1 MEKKR
6 KIVQY
11 RERLDKTLA
20 SPDLTNVEIL
30 KKLVKS
36 QLLPSSELEDEEYK
50 EKFVEHKTAE
60 ISNFLDML
68 RSTSDDHGRSNT
80 SQNDWKLK
88 QDGEE
93 FRVMYR
99 EGPEGTPFHTMLVEG
114 FVDGPVDVCL
124 CISWQT
130 SLYKKWWPQST
141 IPTFKILSCEC
152 LQKVQIGEQISL
164 VRMKVSWPLSSREA
178 VVHYYL
184 FEYFQDDLIVVLT
197 NSVPESKSIMGT
209 LSGFNDD
216 AIPEVKDVVRVDLV
230 GGFALQ
236 KVTSE
241 RSYFRTIANMDIK
254 VDFVPPS
261 LINFISRQL
270 IGNGFRLYQKV
281 VASVMSSDKE
291 EFSKALG
298 DPLYARIR
306 KALYSTT
313 TSASEVANSGEL
325 QQVAKIHPAEYLVE
339 SKPGGEKDASE
350 EDKISQCSNNV
361 MPLTMDATVREN
373 SKALSEIVELGEEE
387 IIQSVE
393 DDEKVNGIPIRNEK
407 VGAIVQKGSRS
418 VSISSDVKQAIET
431 LDKAISMIREY
442 RLHSDMASSSF
453 AKDGSPCMG
462 KIDRVDSYSTS
473 IVKPCDKNEVRV
485 EVPNKDILE
494 GTSQEARSTHS
505 GIQNLRYSG
514 IDPNLKEI
522 NPNKVIPTLSEQSLA
537 GPTEASQ
544 VGSYS
549 LDSGAIM
556 DQTTCRNKQPNTDLV
571 QDMSSDDKVKSRRQK
586 KTNTIVTRGMSSNV
600 PKKLSGYKKY
610 MCFGF
615 LH

>member
-68 RSTSDDHGRSNT
+68 RSTSDEHGRSNT

-197 NSVPESKSIMGT
+197 NSVPESKSI
-209 LSGFNDD
+209 NNEK
-216 AIPEVKDVVRVDLV
+216 IPEEKDVVRVDLV

-306 KALYSTT
+306 EALYSTT

-350 EDKISQCSNNV
+350 EDKISQCANND
-361 MPLTMDATVREN
+361 MSPTMDATELEN
-373 SKALSEIVELGEEE
+373 SKAFGEIVELDKED

-393 DDEKVNGIPIRNEK
+393 DDEKVSVIPNKE
-407 VGAIVQKGSRS
+407 VGTIAQKGK
-418 VSISSDVKQAIET
+418 SIFIRSDVKQAIET

-442 RLHSDMASSSF
+442 RLHSEMASTSF
-453 AKDGSPCMG
+453 ANEESPCMEE
-462 KIDRVDSYSTS
+462 IDRVDSYSTK
-473 IVKPCDKNEVRV
+473 IVKPSDKNG
-485 EVPNKDILE
+485 VPNKDILK
-494 GTSQEARSTHS
+494 GTSQEAPSTNS
-505 GIQNLRYSG
+505 DIQNLRYSG

-522 NPNKVIPTLSEQSLA
+522 NPNKVIPTLSEQGLA

-556 DQTTCRNKQPNTDLV
+556 DQTTCQNKQPNTDLV
-571 QDMSSDDKVKSRRQK
+571 QDMSSDDKVKSRRLK
-586 KTNTIVTRGMSSNV
+586 KTNNNVTRGMSSNV

>member
-30 KKLVKS
+30 KKRVKS

-68 RSTSDDHGRSNT
+68 RSTSDEHGRSNT

-197 NSVPESKSIMGT
+197 NSVPESKSI
-209 LSGFNDD
+209 NNEK
-216 AIPEVKDVVRVDLV
+216 IPEEKDVVRVDLV

-306 KALYSTT
+306 EALYSTT

-350 EDKISQCSNNV
+350 EDKISQCANND
-361 MPLTMDATVREN
+361 MSPTMDATELEN
-373 SKALSEIVELGEEE
+373 SKAFGEIVELDKED

-393 DDEKVNGIPIRNEK
+393 DDEKVSVIPNKE
-407 VGAIVQKGSRS
+407 VGTIAQKGK
-418 VSISSDVKQAIET
+418 SIFIRSDVKQAIET

-442 RLHSDMASSSF
+442 RLHSEMASTSF
-453 AKDGSPCMG
+453 ANEESPCMEE
-462 KIDRVDSYSTS
+462 IDRVDSYSTK
-473 IVKPCDKNEVRV
+473 IVKPSDKNG
-485 EVPNKDILE
+485 VPNKDILE
-494 GTSQEARSTHS
+494 GTSQEAPSTNS
-505 GIQNLRYSG
+505 DIQNLRYSG

-522 NPNKVIPTLSEQSLA
+522 NPNKVIPTLSEQGLA

-556 DQTTCRNKQPNTDLV
+556 DQTTCQNKQPNTDLV
-571 QDMSSDDKVKSRRQK
+571 QDMSSDDKVKSRRLK
-586 KTNTIVTRGMSSNV
+586 KTNNNVTRGMSSNV

>member
-11 RERLDKTLA
+11 REKLDKTLA

-152 LQKVQIGEQISL
+152 LEKVQIGEQISL

-197 NSVPESKSIMGT
+197 NSVPESKSI
-209 LSGFNDD
+209 NNEK
-216 AIPEVKDVVRVDLV
+216 IPEVKDVVRIDLV

-291 EFSKALG
+291 DFSKALG

-306 KALYSTT
+306 EALYSTT
-313 TSASEVANSGEL
+313 TSASEVVNSGEL
-325 QQVAKIHPAEYLVE
+325 QPDARIHPAEYLVE
-339 SKPGGEKDASE
+339 SKPGVEKDTSK

-373 SKALSEIVELGEEE
+373 SKALGEIVELGEEE

-393 DDEKVNGIPIRNEK
+393 DDEKVNGIPNEE

-442 RLHSDMASSSF
+442 RLHSEMASTSF
-453 AKDGSPCMG
+453 GNEESPCMEE
-462 KIDRVDSYSTS
+462 IDRVDSCSTK
-473 IVKPCDKNEVRV
+473 IVKPCDKNAVSV

-494 GTSQEARSTHS
+494 GTSQEARSTNS

-514 IDPNLKEI
+514 IDPTLKEI
-522 NPNKVIPTLSEQSLA
+522 NPNKLIPTLSEQSLA

-556 DQTTCRNKQPNTDLV
+556 DQTTCQNKQPNTDLV
-571 QDMSSDDKVKSRRQK
+571 QDMSSVDKVKSRRQK
-586 KTNTIVTRGMSSNV
+586 NTNTIVTRGMSSNV
-600 PKKLSGYKKY
+600 SKKLSRYKKY

>member
-11 RERLDKTLA
+11 RERLDKTLS

-197 NSVPESKSIMGT
+197 NSVPESRGIMGT

-216 AIPEVKDVVRVDLV
+216 AIPEAKDVVRVDLV

-241 RSYFRTIANMDIK
+241 RSYFRTITNMDIK

-306 KALYSTT
+306 EALYSRT
-313 TSASEVANSGEL
+313 TSASEVVNSGEL
-325 QQVAKIHPAEYLVE
+325 QQDVRIHPAEYLVE
-339 SKPGGEKDASE
+339 SKPDVEKDTSK

-361 MPLTMDATVREN
+361 MPLTIDAPVREN
-373 SKALSEIVELGEEE
+373 SKALGEIVELGEEE

-393 DDEKVNGIPIRNEK
+393 DDEKVNGIPNEE
-407 VGAIVQKGSRS
+407 VGATVQKGSKS

-442 RLHSDMASSSF
+442 RLHSEMASSSF
-453 AKDGSPCMG
+453 AKEGSPCME
-462 KIDRVDSYSTS
+462 KIDTVDSYSTS

-485 EVPNKDILE
+485 EAPNKDILE
-494 GTSQEARSTHS
+494 GTSQEAPTTKH
-505 GIQNLRYSG
+505 LRYSG

-556 DQTTCRNKQPNTDLV
+556 DQTTCQNKQPNTDLV
-571 QDMSSDDKVKSRRQK
+571 QDMSSHDKVKSRRQK
-586 KTNTIVTRGMSSNV
+586 NTNTIVTRGMSSNV
-600 PKKLSGYKKY
+600 QKKLSGYKKY

>member
-20 SPDLTNVEIL
+20 SPDLTNAEIL

-68 RSTSDDHGRSNT
+68 RSTSDEHGRSNT

-197 NSVPESKSIMGT
+197 NSVPESKSI
-209 LSGFNDD
+209 NNEK
-216 AIPEVKDVVRVDLV
+216 IPEEKDAVRVDLV

-306 KALYSTT
+306 EALYSTT

-350 EDKISQCSNNV
+350 EDKISQCANND
-361 MPLTMDATVREN
+361 MSPTMDATELEN
-373 SKALSEIVELGEEE
+373 SKAFGEIVELDKED

-393 DDEKVNGIPIRNEK
+393 DDEKVSVIPNKE
-407 VGAIVQKGSRS
+407 VGTIAQKGK
-418 VSISSDVKQAIET
+418 SIFIRSDVKQAIET

-442 RLHSDMASSSF
+442 RLHSEMASSSF
-453 AKDGSPCMG
+453 ANEESPYME
-462 KIDRVDSYSTS
+462 KIDRVDSYSTN

-494 GTSQEARSTHS
+494 GTSQEALSTNS

-556 DQTTCRNKQPNTDLV
+556 DQTTCQNKQPNTDLV
-571 QDMSSDDKVKSRRQK
+571 QDTSSDDKVKSRRLK
-586 KTNTIVTRGMSSNV
+586 KTNNNVTRGMSSNV

>member
-30 KKLVKS
+30 KKRVKS

-68 RSTSDDHGRSNT
+68 RSTSDEHARSNT

-197 NSVPESKSIMGT
+197 NSVPESKSI
-209 LSGFNDD
+209 NNEK
-216 AIPEVKDVVRVDLV
+216 IPEEKDVVRVDLV

-306 KALYSTT
+306 EALYSTT

-350 EDKISQCSNNV
+350 DDKISQCANND
-361 MPLTMDATVREN
+361 MSPTMDATELEN
-373 SKALSEIVELGEEE
+373 SKAFGEIVELDKED

-393 DDEKVNGIPIRNEK
+393 DDEKVSVIPNKE
-407 VGAIVQKGSRS
+407 VGTIAQKGK
-418 VSISSDVKQAIET
+418 SIFIRSDVKQAIET

-442 RLHSDMASSSF
+442 RLHSEMASTSF
-453 AKDGSPCMG
+453 ANEESPCMEE
-462 KIDRVDSYSTS
+462 IDRVDSYSTK
-473 IVKPCDKNEVRV
+473 IVKPSDKNG
-485 EVPNKDILE
+485 VPNKDILE
-494 GTSQEARSTHS
+494 GTSQEEPSTNS
-505 GIQNLRYSG
+505 DIQNLRYSG

-522 NPNKVIPTLSEQSLA
+522 NPNKVIPTLSEQGLA

-556 DQTTCRNKQPNTDLV
+556 DQTTCQNKQPNTDLV
-571 QDMSSDDKVKSRRQK
+571 QDMSSDDKVKSRRLK
-586 KTNTIVTRGMSSNV
+586 KTNNNLTRGMSSNV

>member
-36 QLLPSSELEDEEYK
+36 QLLPSSELEDEGEYK

-68 RSTSDDHGRSNT
+68 RSTSDEHGRSNT

-197 NSVPESKSIMGT
+197 NSVPESKSI
-209 LSGFNDD
+209 NNEK
-216 AIPEVKDVVRVDLV
+216 IPEEKDVVRVDLV

-306 KALYSTT
+306 EALYSTT

-350 EDKISQCSNNV
+350 EDKISQCANND
-361 MPLTMDATVREN
+361 MSPTMDATELEN
-373 SKALSEIVELGEEE
+373 SKAFGEIVELDKED

-393 DDEKVNGIPIRNEK
+393 DDEKVSVIPNKE
-407 VGAIVQKGSRS
+407 VGTIAQKGK
-418 VSISSDVKQAIET
+418 SIFIRSDVKQAIET

-442 RLHSDMASSSF
+442 RLHSEMASTSF
-453 AKDGSPCMG
+453 ANEESPCMEE
-462 KIDRVDSYSTS
+462 IDRVDSYSTK
-473 IVKPCDKNEVRV
+473 IVKPSDKNG
-485 EVPNKDILE
+485 VPNKDILK
-494 GTSQEARSTHS
+494 GTSQEAPSTNS
-505 GIQNLRYSG
+505 DIQNLRYSG

-522 NPNKVIPTLSEQSLA
+522 NPNKVIPTLSEQGLA

-556 DQTTCRNKQPNTDLV
+556 DQTTCQNKQPNTDLV
-571 QDMSSDDKVKSRRQK
+571 QDMSSDDKVKSRRLK
-586 KTNTIVTRGMSSNV
+586 KTNNNVTRGMSSNV

>member
-30 KKLVKS
+30 KKRVKS

-68 RSTSDDHGRSNT
+68 RSTSDEHGRSNT

-197 NSVPESKSIMGT
+197 NSVPESKSI
-209 LSGFNDD
+209 NNEK
-216 AIPEVKDVVRVDLV
+216 IPEEKDVVRVDLV

-306 KALYSTT
+306 EALYSTT

-350 EDKISQCSNNV
+350 DDKISQCANND
-361 MPLTMDATVREN
+361 MSPTMDATELEN
-373 SKALSEIVELGEEE
+373 SKAFGEIVELDKED

-393 DDEKVNGIPIRNEK
+393 DDEKVSVIPNKE
-407 VGAIVQKGSRS
+407 VGTIAQKGK
-418 VSISSDVKQAIET
+418 SIFIRSDVKQAIET

-442 RLHSDMASSSF
+442 RLHSEMASTSF
-453 AKDGSPCMG
+453 ANEESPCMEE
-462 KIDRVDSYSTS
+462 IDRVDSYSTK
-473 IVKPCDKNEVRV
+473 IVKPSDKNG
-485 EVPNKDILE
+485 VPNKDILE
-494 GTSQEARSTHS
+494 GTSQEEPSTNS
-505 GIQNLRYSG
+505 DIQNLRYSG

-522 NPNKVIPTLSEQSLA
+522 NPNKVIPTLSEQGLA

-556 DQTTCRNKQPNTDLV
+556 DQTTCQNKQPNTDLV
-571 QDMSSDDKVKSRRQK
+571 QDMSSDDKVKSRRLK
-586 KTNTIVTRGMSSNV
+586 KTNNNLTRGMSSNV

>member
-36 QLLPSSELEDEEYK
+36 QLLPSSELEDEGGEYK

-68 RSTSDDHGRSNT
+68 RSTSDEHGRSNT

-197 NSVPESKSIMGT
+197 NSVPESKSI
-209 LSGFNDD
+209 NNEK
-216 AIPEVKDVVRVDLV
+216 IPEEKDVVRVDLV

-306 KALYSTT
+306 EALYSTT

-350 EDKISQCSNNV
+350 EDKISQCANND
-361 MPLTMDATVREN
+361 MSPTMDATELEN
-373 SKALSEIVELGEEE
+373 SKAFGEIVELDKED

-393 DDEKVNGIPIRNEK
+393 DDEKVSVIPNKE
-407 VGAIVQKGSRS
+407 VGTIAQKGK
-418 VSISSDVKQAIET
+418 SIFIRSDVKQAIET

-442 RLHSDMASSSF
+442 RLHSEMASTSF
-453 AKDGSPCMG
+453 ANEESPCMEE
-462 KIDRVDSYSTS
+462 IDRVDSYSTK
-473 IVKPCDKNEVRV
+473 IVKPSDKNG
-485 EVPNKDILE
+485 VPNKDILK
-494 GTSQEARSTHS
+494 GTSQEAPSTNS
-505 GIQNLRYSG
+505 DIQNLRYSG

-522 NPNKVIPTLSEQSLA
+522 NPNKVIPTLSEQGLA

-556 DQTTCRNKQPNTDLV
+556 DQTTCQNKQPNTDLV
-571 QDMSSDDKVKSRRQK
+571 QDMSSDDKVKSRRLK
-586 KTNTIVTRGMSSNV
+586 KTNNNVTRGMSSNV

>member
-30 KKLVKS
+30 KKRVKS

-68 RSTSDDHGRSNT
+68 RSTSDEHGRSNT

-197 NSVPESKSIMGT
+197 NSVPESKSI
-209 LSGFNDD
+209 NNEK
-216 AIPEVKDVVRVDLV
+216 IPEEKDVVRVDLV

-306 KALYSTT
+306 EALYSTT

-350 EDKISQCSNNV
+350 DDKISQCANND
-361 MPLTMDATVREN
+361 MSPTMDATELEN
-373 SKALSEIVELGEEE
+373 SKAFGEIVELDKED

-393 DDEKVNGIPIRNEK
+393 DDEKVSVIPNKE
-407 VGAIVQKGSRS
+407 VGTIAQKGK
-418 VSISSDVKQAIET
+418 SIFIRSDVKRAIET

-442 RLHSDMASSSF
+442 RLHSEMASTSF
-453 AKDGSPCMG
+453 ANEESPCMEE
-462 KIDRVDSYSTS
+462 IDRVDSYSTK
-473 IVKPCDKNEVRV
+473 IVKPSDKNG
-485 EVPNKDILE
+485 VPNKDILE
-494 GTSQEARSTHS
+494 GTSQEEPSTNS
-505 GIQNLRYSG
+505 DIQNLRYSG

-522 NPNKVIPTLSEQSLA
+522 NPNKVIPTLSEQGLA

-556 DQTTCRNKQPNTDLV
+556 DQTTCQNKQPNTDLV
-571 QDMSSDDKVKSRRQK
+571 QDMSSDDKVKSRRLK
-586 KTNTIVTRGMSSNV
+586 KTNNNLTRGMSSNV

>member
-68 RSTSDDHGRSNT
+68 RSTSDEHGRSNT

-184 FEYFQDDLIVVLT
+184 FEYFQDDLIVILT
-197 NSVPESKSIMGT
+197 NSVPESKSI
-209 LSGFNDD
+209 NNEK
-216 AIPEVKDVVRVDLV
+216 IPEEKDVVRVDLV

-306 KALYSTT
+306 EALYSTT

-350 EDKISQCSNNV
+350 DDKISQCANND
-361 MPLTMDATVREN
+361 MSPTMDATELEN
-373 SKALSEIVELGEEE
+373 SKAFGEIVELDKED

-393 DDEKVNGIPIRNEK
+393 DDEKVSVIPNKE
-407 VGAIVQKGSRS
+407 VGTIAQKGK
-418 VSISSDVKQAIET
+418 SIFIRSDVKQAIET

-442 RLHSDMASSSF
+442 RLHSEMASTSF
-453 AKDGSPCMG
+453 ANEESPCMEE
-462 KIDRVDSYSTS
+462 IDRVDSYSTK
-473 IVKPCDKNEVRV
+473 IVKPSDKNG
-485 EVPNKDILE
+485 VPNKDILE
-494 GTSQEARSTHS
+494 GTSQEAPSTNS
-505 GIQNLRYSG
+505 DIQNLRYSG

-522 NPNKVIPTLSEQSLA
+522 NPNKVIPTLSEQGLA

-556 DQTTCRNKQPNTDLV
+556 DQTTCQNKQPNTDLV
-571 QDMSSDDKVKSRRQK
+571 QDMSSDDKVKSRRLK
-586 KTNTIVTRGMSSNV
+586 KTNNNVTRGMSSNV

>member
-30 KKLVKS
+30 KKRVKS

-68 RSTSDDHGRSNT
+68 RSTSDEHGRSNT

-197 NSVPESKSIMGT
+197 NSVPESKSI
-209 LSGFNDD
+209 NNEK
-216 AIPEVKDVVRVDLV
+216 IPEEKDVVRVDLV

-306 KALYSTT
+306 EALYSTT

-339 SKPGGEKDASE
+339 SKPGGEKDAFE
-350 EDKISQCSNNV
+350 EDKISQCANND
-361 MPLTMDATVREN
+361 MSPTMDATELEN
-373 SKALSEIVELGEEE
+373 SKAFGEIVELDKED

-393 DDEKVNGIPIRNEK
+393 DDEKVSVIPNKE
-407 VGAIVQKGSRS
+407 VGTIAQKGK
-418 VSISSDVKQAIET
+418 SIFIRSDVKQAIET

-442 RLHSDMASSSF
+442 RLHSEMASTSF
-453 AKDGSPCMG
+453 ANEESPCMEE
-462 KIDRVDSYSTS
+462 IDRVDSYSTK
-473 IVKPCDKNEVRV
+473 IVKPSDKNG
-485 EVPNKDILE
+485 VPNKDILK
-494 GTSQEARSTHS
+494 GTSQEAPSTNS
-505 GIQNLRYSG
+505 DIQNLRYSG

-522 NPNKVIPTLSEQSLA
+522 NPNKVIPTLSEQGLA

-556 DQTTCRNKQPNTDLV
+556 DQTTCQNKQPNTDLV
-571 QDMSSDDKVKSRRQK
+571 QDMSSDDKVKSRRLK
-586 KTNTIVTRGMSSNV
+586 KTNNNVTRGMSSNV

>member
-36 QLLPSSELEDEEYK
+36 QLLPSTELEDEEYK

-68 RSTSDDHGRSNT
+68 RSTSDEHGRSNT

-197 NSVPESKSIMGT
+197 NSVPDSKSI
-209 LSGFNDD
+209 NNEK
-216 AIPEVKDVVRVDLV
+216 IPEEKDAVRVDLV

-306 KALYSTT
+306 EALYSTT

-339 SKPGGEKDASE
+339 SKTGGEKDASE
-350 EDKISQCSNNV
+350 EDKISQCANND
-361 MPLTMDATVREN
+361 MSPTMDATELEN
-373 SKALSEIVELGEEE
+373 SKAFGEIVELDKED

-393 DDEKVNGIPIRNEK
+393 DDEKVSVIPNKE
-407 VGAIVQKGSRS
+407 VGTIAQKGK
-418 VSISSDVKQAIET
+418 SIFIRSDVKQAIET

-442 RLHSDMASSSF
+442 RLHSEMASSSF
-453 AKDGSPCMG
+453 ANEESPYME
-462 KIDRVDSYSTS
+462 KIDRVDSYSTN

-494 GTSQEARSTHS
+494 GTSQEALSTNS

-556 DQTTCRNKQPNTDLV
+556 DQTTCQNKQPNTDLV
-571 QDMSSDDKVKSRRQK
+571 QDMSSDDKGKSRRLT
-586 KTNTIVTRGMSSNV
+586 KTNNNVTRGMSSNV

>member
-20 SPDLTNVEIL
+20 SPDLTNAEIL

-68 RSTSDDHGRSNT
+68 RSTSDEHGRSNT

-197 NSVPESKSIMGT
+197 NSVPESKSI
-209 LSGFNDD
+209 NNEK
-216 AIPEVKDVVRVDLV
+216 IPEEKDAVRVDLV

-306 KALYSTT
+306 EALYSTT

-350 EDKISQCSNNV
+350 EDKISQCANND
-361 MPLTMDATVREN
+361 MSPTMDATELEN
-373 SKALSEIVELGEEE
+373 SKAFGEIVKLDKEDV
-387 IIQSVE
+387 IQSVE
-393 DDEKVNGIPIRNEK
+393 DDEKVSVIPNKE
-407 VGAIVQKGSRS
+407 VGTIAQKGK
-418 VSISSDVKQAIET
+418 SIFIRSDVKQAIET

-442 RLHSDMASSSF
+442 RLHSEMALISF
-453 AKDGSPCMG
+453 ANEESPCMEE
-462 KIDRVDSYSTS
+462 IDRVDSYSTK
-473 IVKPCDKNEVRV
+473 IVKPSDKNG
-485 EVPNKDILE
+485 VPNKDILE
-494 GTSQEARSTHS
+494 GTSQEAPSTNS
-505 GIQNLRYSG
+505 DIQNLRYSG

-556 DQTTCRNKQPNTDLV
+556 DQTTCQNKQPNTDLV
-571 QDMSSDDKVKSRRQK
+571 QDMSSDDKVKSRRLK
-586 KTNTIVTRGMSSNV
+586 KTNNNVTRGMSSNV

>member
-11 RERLDKTLA
+11 REKLDKTLA

-141 IPTFKILSCEC
+141 VPTFKILSCEC

-209 LSGFNDD
+209 LSGFNND
-216 AIPEVKDVVRVDLV
+216 AIPEANDVVRVDLV

-306 KALYSTT
+306 EALYSTT

-350 EDKISQCSNNV
+350 EDKISQCSNNDIS
-361 MPLTMDATVREN
+361 PTMDAAGLEN
-373 SKALSEIVELGEEE
+373 SKAFGEIVELGKEE
-387 IIQSVE
+387 IIQSAE
-393 DDEKVNGIPIRNEK
+393 DDEKVSVIPNEE
-407 VGAIVQKGSRS
+407 VGAIAQKGKRS
-418 VSISSDVKQAIET
+418 IFIRSDVKQAIET

-442 RLHSDMASSSF
+442 RLHSEMASTSF
-453 AKDGSPCMG
+453 ANEESPCMEE
-462 KIDRVDSYSTS
+462 IDRVDSYSTK
-473 IVKPCDKNEVRV
+473 IVKPCDKNEVSV

-494 GTSQEARSTHS
+494 GTLQEAPSTNS
-505 GIQNLRYSG
+505 DIQNLRYSG

-522 NPNKVIPTLSEQSLA
+522 NPNKVIPTLSEQSLS
-537 GPTEASQ
+537 GRTEASQ

-549 LDSGAIM
+549 LDNGAIM
-556 DQTTCRNKQPNTDLV
+556 DQTTSRNKQPNTDLV
-571 QDMSSDDKVKSRRQK
+571 QDMSLDDKVKSRRQK
-586 KTNTIVTRGMSSNV
+586 KRNTIVTRGMSSNI

>member
-30 KKLVKS
+30 KKRVKS

-68 RSTSDDHGRSNT
+68 RSTSDEHGRSNT

-197 NSVPESKSIMGT
+197 NSVPESKSI
-209 LSGFNDD
+209 NNEK
-216 AIPEVKDVVRVDLV
+216 IPEEKDVVRVDLV

-306 KALYSTT
+306 EALYSTT

-350 EDKISQCSNNV
+350 DDKISQCANND
-361 MPLTMDATVREN
+361 MSPTMDATELEN
-373 SKALSEIVELGEEE
+373 SKAFGEIVELDKED

-393 DDEKVNGIPIRNEK
+393 DDEKVSVIPNKE
-407 VGAIVQKGSRS
+407 VGTIAQKGK
-418 VSISSDVKQAIET
+418 SIFIRSDVKQAIET

-442 RLHSDMASSSF
+442 RLHSEMASTSF
-453 AKDGSPCMG
+453 ANEESPCMEE
-462 KIDRVDSYSTS
+462 IDRVDSYSTK
-473 IVKPCDKNEVRV
+473 IVKPSDKNG
-485 EVPNKDILE
+485 VPNKDILE
-494 GTSQEARSTHS
+494 GTSQEEPSTHS
-505 GIQNLRYSG
+505 DIQNLRYSG

-522 NPNKVIPTLSEQSLA
+522 NPNKVIPTLSEQGLA

-556 DQTTCRNKQPNTDLV
+556 DQTTCQNKQPNTDLV
-571 QDMSSDDKVKSRRQK
+571 QDMSSDDKVKSRRLK
-586 KTNTIVTRGMSSNV
+586 KTNNNLTRGMSSNV